1 VGAAATSPHSQGV
14 ADPQTT
20 SAAELTQIDFILL
33 ARSDAAQIYALQLS
47 AAGTTKVSEF
57 RHIRDESGR
66 KKTIIDSVD
75 VMCCA
80 TLFASL
86 IPVCSC
92 SHYSELFVEPKQQ
105 LVNVQRCTIIIIAI

>member
-47 AAGTTKVSEF
+47 AAGTTLVSEF
-57 RHIRDESGR
+57 RHIRDESER
-66 KKTIIDSVD
+66 KNTYHRFHL
-75 VMCCA
+75 
-80 TLFASL
+80 LFASL
-86 IPVCSC
+86 IQVRSN
-92 SHYSELFVEPKQQ
+92 SDYSELFVEVKQQ
-105 LVNVQRCTIIIIAI
+105 LVNVQW